1 MNVFQ
6 GELIMPS
13 EMKNKFTG
21 LLHESM
27 KNHDEITRNT
37 MRMILSNLKLAE
49 VEKRQE
55 LDDSAV
61 LSLVQKEIK
70 SRVESIQDFKKGGR
84 PDLIDTT
91 EKEIKVLEQFLP
103 KQLTDDELKAI
114 VNAAIKEVGAST
126 PADMGKV
133 MKITIPQVQG
143 KASSDRISSMVKELL
158 QK

>member
-1 MNVFQ
+1 
-6 GELIMPS
+6 MPS
-13 EMKNKFTG
+13 EMKNKFND

-37 MRMILSNLKLAE
+37 MRLILTSLKLAE
-49 VEKRQE
+49 VEKKQE
-55 LDDSAV
+55 LDDAAI

-84 PDLIDTT
+84 QDLVDTT

-103 KQLTDDELKAI
+103 IQLTDDELKVI
-114 VNAAIKEVGAST
+114 VEAAMKEVNAST

-133 MKITIPQVQG
+133 MKITIPQIQG
-143 KASSDRISSMVKELL
+143 RASSDRISALVKDLL

>member
-1 MNVFQ
+1 
-6 GELIMPS
+6 MPS

>member
-1 MNVFQ
+1 
-6 GELIMPS
+6 MPS
-13 EMKNKFTG
+13 EMKTKFND

-27 KNHDEITRNT
+27 KNHDEISRNT
-37 MRMILSNLKLAE
+37 MRMILTNLKLAE

-55 LDDSAV
+55 LDDAAI

-84 PDLIDTT
+84 NDLIETT

-103 KQLTDDELKAI
+103 KQLSDEELKTI
-114 VNAAIKEVGAST
+114 IDAAIKETNAST

-133 MKITIPQVQG
+133 MKLTIPQVQG
-143 KASSDRISSMVKELL
+143 RASSDRISSMVKELL